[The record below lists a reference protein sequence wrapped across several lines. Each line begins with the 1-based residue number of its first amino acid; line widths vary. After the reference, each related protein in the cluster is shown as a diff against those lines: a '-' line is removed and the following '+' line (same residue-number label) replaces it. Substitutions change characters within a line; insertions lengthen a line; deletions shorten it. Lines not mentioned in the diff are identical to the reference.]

1 MNLETGLRTLGNA
14 LRAVKPLRALV
25 RRLRGVWATYRLDAW
40 ELEGAERTS
49 GEAIRALYVGQI
61 ENCVFFAQVV
71 FAAGSVERQR
81 RRVWSWQVAALLN
94 KPKMVYDMIF
104 VQRQPGV
111 DARHLRQPC
120 FVLPS
125 WIAGELSVTQAL
137 ASHRGNK
144 SVKSDLRN
152 IRRSG
157 FTYRTTCDSGEL
169 DRFLFEMYLPYVR
182 QIRGD
187 GAFVTTREELDRE
200 AGGAPELLLI
210 EQHNR
215 AVAGVCLGVHDQ
227 DRLDA
232 LELGVIGGDRDLVR
246 KGALAA
252 IYYFSLVYAAERK
265 FSRLYLGGSRPFL
278 RDGPFQY
285 KKKWGLRIVGRLP
298 TLPDVIVFRPRLSA
312 VGVRSFLTNNPFV
325 YEEGGAFRAA
335 VFVDEREPTS
345 DKSFDELR
353 KAYCLRG
360 LAGATLFRIGAN
372 ARLVREGSVAPPTA
386 SCVAAP

>member
-1 MNLETGLRTLGNA
+1 MSRGTFLETLKA
-14 LRAVKPLRALV
+14 IKPLRALIQ
-25 RRLRGVWATYRLDAW
+25 RLRRIWESYRFEAW

-49 GEAIRALYVGQI
+49 GESIRALYVGQV
-61 ENCVFFAQVV
+61 ENCVFIAQVV

-94 KPKMVYDMIF
+94 QPEMAYDMIF

-111 DARHLRQPC
+111 DAGHLRQPC

-125 WIAGELSVTQAL
+125 WVAGELNVTQAL

-144 SVKSDLRN
+144 SVKTDLRN
-152 IRRSG
+152 IQRHG
-157 FTYRTTCDSGEL
+157 FTYRTTRESSEL
-169 DRFLFEMYLPYVR
+169 DRFLSEMYLPYVR
-182 QIRGD
+182 QTRGD
-187 GAFVTTREELDRE
+187 GAFVATREELERT
-200 AGGAPELLLI
+200 AGIELRLMLI
-210 EQHNR
+210 EQEGR
-215 AVAGVCLGVHDQ
+215 DVAGVCLGVHDQ

-232 LELGVIGGDRDLVR
+232 IELGVIDGDRDLVR

-252 IYYFSLVYAAERK
+252 IYYFSLMYAAERK

-285 KKKWGLRIVGRLP
+285 KKKWGLNIVGRLP

-312 VGVRSFLTNNPFV
+312 VGVRWFLTNNPFV

-335 VFVDEREPTS
+335 VFVDEQGPPLAESIDTA
-345 DKSFDELR
+345 R
-353 KAYCLRG
+353 KAYRLPG
-360 LAGATLFRIGAN
+360 LAGATVFRIDAN
-372 ARLVREGSVAPPTA
+372 ARLVREENVVSSTTGR
-386 SCVAAP
+386 VAAR